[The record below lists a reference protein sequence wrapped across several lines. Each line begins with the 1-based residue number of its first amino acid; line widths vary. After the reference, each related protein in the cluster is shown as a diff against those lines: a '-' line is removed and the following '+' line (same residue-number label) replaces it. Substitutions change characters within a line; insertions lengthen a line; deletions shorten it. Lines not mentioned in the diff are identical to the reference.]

1 MTTKDVELGAY
12 HAVQSELGSVDNTKL
27 RKRNTF
33 FFDVSFSVKQKDKKR
48 MIVDRVSDIVQSGQ
62 MLAIMV
68 RNDLETQYRYLS
80 S

>member
-1 MTTKDVELGAY
+1 MANTKDIELGAY
-12 HAVQSELGSVDNTKL
+12 HPVQSELGSVVENTKL

-33 FFDVSFSVKQKDKKR
+33 FFDVSFYVKQKDKKR

-68 RNDLETQYRYLS
+68 RDIWFYSY
-80 S
+80 